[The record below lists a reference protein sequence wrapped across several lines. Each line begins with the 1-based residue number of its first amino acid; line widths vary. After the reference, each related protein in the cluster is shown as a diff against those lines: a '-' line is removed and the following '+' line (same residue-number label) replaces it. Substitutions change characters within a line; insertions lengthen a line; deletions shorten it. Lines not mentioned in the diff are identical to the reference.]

1 MKPRRTLLL
10 NILSNRCP
18 ACREGRLFA
27 VRNPFLPK
35 TINTMYVACPNCGA
49 DFAREP
55 GFYFGAAYVSYALT
69 VALWVAVL
77 VALYAF
83 GAVGWITFTG
93 FFDQPEMFLT
103 CGTVTLV
110 VMLPLL
116 QRLSRSIWIHMF
128 LRHGDHGSQSEE
140 GRA

>member
-1 MKPRRTLLL
+1 MKPRRPLLL
-10 NILSNRCP
+10 NILGNRCP

-35 TINTMYVACPNCGA
+35 TINTMHDACPNCGA
-49 DFAREP
+49 DFEREP

-77 VALYAF
+77 VALYTF
-83 GAVGWITFTG
+83 GALGWITFTG
-93 FFDQPEMFLT
+93 FFDQPELFLIS
-103 CGTVTLV
+103 GIVTLV
-110 VMLPLL
+110 LMLPLV

-128 LRHGDHGSQSEE
+128 LRFGDRGGQSEE